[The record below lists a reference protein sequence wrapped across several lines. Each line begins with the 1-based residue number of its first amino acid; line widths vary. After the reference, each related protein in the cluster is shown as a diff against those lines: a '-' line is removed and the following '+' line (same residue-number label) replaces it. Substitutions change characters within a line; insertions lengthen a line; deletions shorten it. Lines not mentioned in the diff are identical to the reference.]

1 MIIFSVS
8 LTGCSNNSEEK
19 LNEKAVS
26 EIEYFNSK
34 LIGVLNKLNNIT
46 FENYKM
52 TTKKTELNAQSS
64 EEEKSSSSGS
74 SQNSDEGSS
83 GGGSQEGSG
92 GSSGG
97 SSGDGSSNGGEKSN
111 SIITSQMAPNTI
123 LNPQTTEID
132 WSGIKNEMENLYF
145 AWNTAILD
153 LYKLNVNNNDILAF
167 SNGLDTA
174 TNYIKNEDKEN
185 ALLATASLYGQ
196 LPGFLE
202 IVSNDT
208 IKKNIIQTKSY
219 VLNAYALVRSKFMGR
234 CSNRNCKG

>member
-1 MIIFSVS
+1 MIIFSIS
-8 LTGCSNNSEEK
+8 LTGCSNNAEEK

-132 WSGIKNEMENLYF
+132 WNGIKNE
-145 AWNTAILD
+145 ILQ
-153 LYKLNVNNNDILAF
+153 YQI
-167 SNGLDTA
+167 
-174 TNYIKNEDKEN
+174 YIN
-185 ALLATASLYGQ
+185 
-196 LPGFLE
+196 
-202 IVSNDT
+202 
-208 IKKNIIQTKSY
+208 
-219 VLNAYALVRSKFMGR
+219 
-234 CSNRNCKG
+234 